1 MAQQRSE
8 MQAEFDRMKCD
19 FSRQDELKQKK
30 LEDAKLGDLQK
41 DQIIA
46 ELKKQFEQI
55 FAARSI
61 DVSIL
66 VQNSKDKKKGA

>member
-1 MAQQRSE
+1 MTQQRNE
-8 MQAEFDRMKCD
+8 MQAEFDRMKDD
-19 FSRQDELKQKK
+19 FSRQDELKQRK
-30 LEDAKLGDLQK
+30 LEDAMLGDLQK

-61 DVSIL
+61 DVSVL
-66 VQNSKDKKKGA
+66 VQNTKEKKQKP